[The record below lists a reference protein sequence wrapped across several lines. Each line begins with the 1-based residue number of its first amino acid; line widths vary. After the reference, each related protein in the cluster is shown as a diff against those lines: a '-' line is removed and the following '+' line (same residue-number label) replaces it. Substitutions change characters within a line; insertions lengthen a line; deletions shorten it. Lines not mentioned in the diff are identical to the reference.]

1 MVEAGKPY
9 CRIELVT
16 KGGEYRVYD
25 MPIEIDFEK
34 FSFEKWFADR
44 WMHEPLFH
52 VPGYTDYLAFDSILK
67 LDHDEYSGIPF

>member
-16 KGGEYRVYD
+16 KGGEHRVYD